1 MYWLFSYHK
10 RSNTDPK
17 GSDSSWSWDGYT
29 FGYVPNLLG
38 YHRSPDFSGHRESHI
53 GNNPW
58 VTGHVGRSA
67 ARNPWSWQAARTP
80 GNSVYIYIYMRVC
93 TYRFSLGLFII
104 SATIILNIIY
114 IYIYDLHY
122 IPTLSF
128 STLTNWE
135 GDVLSTKSPE
145 LHRTTAPCGTYP
157 SHFQK
162 THLNPSIILAMVKP
176 GSPLPTSIAWF
187 ISRLILC
194 KGAEPQNHCRGLHP
208 LLASVK
214 TGQPM
219 KVLDGLAPDQTKYMN
234 QLLRSIHEVHLKQRL
249 IWPFTEF
256 NESTFMKHT
265 WSTP

>member
-1 MYWLFSYHK
+1 
-10 RSNTDPK
+10 
-17 GSDSSWSWDGYT
+17 
-29 FGYVPNLLG
+29 
-38 YHRSPDFSGHRESHI
+38 
-53 GNNPW
+53 
-58 VTGHVGRSA
+58 
-67 ARNPWSWQAARTP
+67 
-80 GNSVYIYIYMRVC
+80 MRVC

-104 SATIILNIIY
+104 SATIILNI

-214 TGQPM
+214 TGQQWRCWMAWPRIKRSTWINFYEAYM
-219 KVLDGLAPDQTKYMN
+219 KYTLNSGSYDLSQNSTN
-234 QLLRSIHEVHLKQRL
+234 QLLWSIHEVHLKQRL
-249 IWPFTEF
+249 IWISNSTLSLLTEF
-256 NESTFMKHT
+256 KGNSNFLGLLPWSSTKWRAQKLPKASEHLVRKQWNVDGVSVPSHKMCLSNKAA
-265 WSTP
+265 PL